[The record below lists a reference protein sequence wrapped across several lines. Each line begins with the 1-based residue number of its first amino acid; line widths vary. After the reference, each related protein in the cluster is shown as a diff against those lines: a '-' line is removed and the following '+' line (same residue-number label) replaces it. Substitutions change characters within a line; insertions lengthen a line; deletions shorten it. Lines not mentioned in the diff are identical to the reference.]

1 MFRCSDT
8 TFVTFENRKFLF
20 SRLTLFLL
28 YLYSVFK
35 VQVVLKVWSFKT
47 EQWISFTTLRWKM
60 FTKKPFV
67 QLRCTHVFAPQT
79 RLKIP
84 RCILQAVCTA
94 KSQSV
99 FSPLFSIERRWSSRT
114 FRYGY
119 LVTTSPQ
126 SLASPSAAPSLRLG
140 HRLRVL
146 PTPMVWRAVCTRPG
160 NVFTATFWFAIT
172 SDSSFM

>member
-1 MFRCSDT
+1 M
-8 TFVTFENRKFLF
+8 K
-20 SRLTLFLL
+20 SREKSVFIALQWKNNLFLNFNL
-28 YLYSVFK
+28 FTKPKSIACSLECFVVAILRFCCIVCQHLLLLFLKKIYFFSIDSFFLYSVFK
-35 VQVVLKVWSFKT
+35 VQHWRFDPS
-47 EQWISFTTLRWKM
+47 
-60 FTKKPFV
+60 KPNSSIHYN
-67 QLRCTHVFAPQT
+67 QY
-79 RLKIP
+79 
-84 RCILQAVCTA
+84 
-94 KSQSV
+94 
-99 FSPLFSIERRWSSRT
+99 SIERRWSSRT

-126 SLASPSAAPSLRLG
+126 SLASPSAAPSLRSG